1 MAQTQANGPQ
11 KPSNSP
17 PPQTIILE
25 SSSPSLAFQTR
36 DREVNVPQKTPFQL
50 LEPMPPE
57 RKQKS
62 LPMFILGFFTPY
74 VVWFLTMFVLD
85 ATWDL
90 FGRRVSYALSDASC
104 YALPLLYIGTLI
116 YSFIAGS
123 SSFGKG
129 LLASAMVP
137 VVLIGGL
144 VFFLFLEYGI

>member
-36 DREVNVPQKTPFQL
+36 DREVSIPQKTPFQL

-57 RKQKS
+57 RKQNP
-62 LPMFILGFFTPY
+62 LLMFILGFFTPY
-74 VVWFLTMFVLD
+74 VVWFLTMFALD
-85 ATWDL
+85 ATWDI
-90 FGRRVSYALSDASC
+90 FGRRVTYALSDASC

-116 YSFIAGS
+116 YSFTKGNR
-123 SSFGKG
+123 SFGKG
-129 LLASAMVP
+129 LLASVMVFIF
-137 VVLIGGL
+137 LIGGL
-144 VFFLFLEYGI
+144 IFFFFLEYGI

>member
-1 MAQTQANGPQ
+1 MAHPQTNGPQ
-11 KPSNSP
+11 KISNSP

-36 DREVNVPQKTPFQL
+36 DRAVNVPQQTPFQL

-57 RKQKS
+57 IKQKS
-62 LPMFILGFFTPY
+62 LPMFILGFFTPF

-85 ATWDL
+85 VTWNL
-90 FGRRVSYALSDASC
+90 FGRRVSYVLSDASC

-116 YSFIAGS
+116 YSFTKGS

-129 LLASAMVP
+129 LLTSAIVP
-137 VVLIGGL
+137 IILIGGL
-144 VFFLFLEYGI
+144 ILILYIQYGI